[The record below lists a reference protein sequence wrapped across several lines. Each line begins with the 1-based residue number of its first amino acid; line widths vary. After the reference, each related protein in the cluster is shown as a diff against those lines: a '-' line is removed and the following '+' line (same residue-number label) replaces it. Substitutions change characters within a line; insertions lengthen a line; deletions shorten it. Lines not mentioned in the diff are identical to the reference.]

1 MRIGIDIMGGDFA
14 PDSTIS
20 GVKLALKEITDDT
33 QLVLFG
39 GKESI
44 IRSSDN
50 GFDLSK
56 VEVVNASESILMS
69 DHPYKSFFSKK
80 ESSIYKG
87 FQQLKSGEIDAFCS
101 AGNTGTMMI
110 GATQVIHVIP
120 KIIRPSI
127 SAKIPN
133 LAGTP
138 LILLDVGLNPESRPD
153 VLYQYG
159 IIGKIYAESL
169 FKIKSP
175 KVGLVNL
182 GSEEEKGNLTTKAT
196 YHLMKDSQ
204 DFNFVGNIEANAI
217 FDDPG
222 VNVLVCDGFVG
233 NVILKT
239 TEGFYKLIKSRK
251 LSDDFFELFNFE
263 NFGGTPILGVNK
275 PVVVGHG
282 ISNNIAIKN
291 MILHTYEVLK
301 NELVNNI
308 KATL

>member
-20 GVKLALKEITDDT
+20 GVKLALKEIPDDT

-44 IRSSDN
+44 IRSSGN

-56 VEVVNASESILMS
+56 VEVVDASESLLMS

-80 ESSIYKG
+80 KSSIYKG
-87 FQQLKSGEIDAFCS
+87 FQLLKSGEIDAFCS
-101 AGNTGTMMI
+101 AGNTGAMMI
-110 GATQVIHVIP
+110 GATQVINVIP

-127 SAKIPN
+127 SAEIPN

-138 LILLDVGLNPESRPD
+138 LILLDVGLNPDSRPD

-169 FKIKSP
+169 FKIENP
-175 KVGLVNL
+175 KVGLLNI
-182 GSEEEKGNLTTKAT
+182 GSEEDKGNLTTKAAF
-196 YHLMKDSQ
+196 YLMKDSE
-204 DFNFVGNIEANAI
+204 DFNFVGNVEANDI
-217 FDDPG
+217 FSEPG

-233 NVILKT
+233 NVILKAA
-239 TEGFYKLIKSRK
+239 EGFYKLIKSRRF
-251 LSDDFFELFNFE
+251 SDDFFERFNFE